1 MSVTISWREN
11 GTLRR
16 AVAVAEWLDGD
27 TPSAVLLDDGGCH
40 RIARFGGSGGLR
52 AITGP
57 VSVFRALEAAGGTI
71 PSDGGETCSDGGETK
86 PAPAPAPK
94 GTRGKE
100 RTCLKC
106 GVRFK
111 SSGPGNRIC
120 PRCAKENAGLS
131 PQWEEVAC

>member
-1 MSVTISWREN
+1 MAGKRDTA
-11 GTLRR
+11 R

-40 RIARFGGSGGLR
+40 RIAIWRLGGLR
-52 AITGP
+52 AIAGP

-71 PSDGGETCSDGGETK
+71 PSDGETCSDGRETK
-86 PAPAPAPK
+86 PTPAPAR
-94 GTRGKE
+94 RGAGSGPASS
-100 RTCLKC
+100 

-111 SSGPGNRIC
+111 SSGSGNRIC
-120 PRCAKENAGLS
+120 GRCAKENAGLS